1 MSESTNENT
10 RGPRL
15 GLKWIFAAAAAAG
28 IAGGVLLLAT
38 APDPE
43 ALPPA
48 AAQAPVLATHLVEAL
63 PYQPE
68 TTVTTLLEP
77 RREVEIFAE
86 MSGRVVEVG
95 ADEFES
101 VENGQMLVRMD
112 PLLAHVAVNRAE
124 AAIARAKSQGVLA
137 QAQLQRNQ
145 GLARVDVSSRAALDE
160 AENASRQARAARLEA
175 EAALAEAR
183 DRLAKMQIAAPFSG
197 VLRAFAVEAGE
208 YLRPGERIAELL
220 DVGALRAR
228 VSLTDRQIVS
238 VLPGTEATLDV
249 DARPGEIFRGEV
261 ISVGG
266 AADSRSRKFPILL
279 EIDNA
284 SGRLLPGMVAQV
296 NLSLG
301 QKRQLMAV
309 PLDAVLEEFG
319 LRYVFVV
326 SGDSQNGWAAQK
338 RRIEAR
344 PIAFRPTALEI
355 SAGLAEGERIA
366 ISSIR
371 QLRDGMAV
379 RPIADESSGIHT
391 VRKTAQ

>member
-1 MSESTNENT
+1 MNESIESPGWVA
-10 RGPRL
+10 RI
-15 GLKWIFAAAAAAG
+15 GLKWVFVAIAAAG
-28 IAGGVLLLAT
+28 IGAGSLLLAT

-48 AAQAPVLATHLVEAL
+48 AAQVPVLATHLVEAL
-63 PYQPE
+63 PHLPR
-68 TTVTTLLEP
+68 TRVTALLEP

-86 MSGRVVEVG
+86 MAGRVVEVG
-95 ADEFES
+95 ADEFDS
-101 VENGQMLVRMD
+101 VEGGQMLVRMD

-137 QAQLQRNQ
+137 QAQLKRNQ
-145 GLARVDVSSRAALDE
+145 GLARVDVFSRAALDE

-183 DRLAKMQIAAPFSG
+183 DRLGKMQIAAPFSG

-220 DVGALRAR
+220 DVGALRVR

-249 DARPGEIFRGEV
+249 DARPGEVFRGRI

-266 AADSRSRKFPILL
+266 AADSTSRKFPILL
-279 EIDNA
+279 ELDNA
-284 SGRLLPGMVAQV
+284 AGRLLPGMVAQV

-301 QKRQLMAV
+301 ESRQLMAV
-309 PLDAVLEEFG
+309 PLDAVLDEFG

-326 SGDSQNGWAAQK
+326 AGDPQSGWRATK
-338 RRIEAR
+338 RRVETR
-344 PIAFRPTALEI
+344 PVVFRPTTLEV

-366 ISSIR
+366 TSSIR

-379 RPIADESSGIHT
+379 RPIADEASGIHT
-391 VRKTAQ
+391 VRKIER

>member
-1 MSESTNENT
+1 M
-10 RGPRL
+10 
-15 GLKWIFAAAAAAG
+15 
-28 IAGGVLLLAT
+28 
-38 APDPE
+38 
-43 ALPPA
+43 
-48 AAQAPVLATHLVEAL
+48 
-63 PYQPE
+63 
-68 TTVTTLLEP
+68 
-77 RREVEIFAE
+77 
-86 MSGRVVEVG
+86 
-95 ADEFES
+95 
-101 VENGQMLVRMD
+101 
-112 PLLAHVAVNRAE
+112 
-124 AAIARAKSQGVLA
+124 
-137 QAQLQRNQ
+137 
-145 GLARVDVSSRAALDE
+145 
-160 AENASRQARAARLEA
+160 EA

-371 QLRDGMAV
+371 QLRDCELECLLHPPLPQVIVPSVGGHD
-379 RPIADESSGIHT
+379 PPPNDDNNDNSNNDADQKYASSLEQVSFMYLMYFIYFIHLT
-391 VRKTAQ
+391 YWIYLMYLMFFT